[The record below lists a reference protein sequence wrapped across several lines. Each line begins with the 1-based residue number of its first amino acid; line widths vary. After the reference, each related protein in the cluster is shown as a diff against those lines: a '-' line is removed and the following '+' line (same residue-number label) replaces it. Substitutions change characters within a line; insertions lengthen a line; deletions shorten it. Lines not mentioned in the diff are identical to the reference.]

1 VPRRNP
7 LNKARTHLLQLP
19 KDKEKESRDLNLL
32 FLTSLPKSKLRV
44 SRKKL
49 YKSKNGYFFLISKE
63 KPKLHRRRNH
73 GVENAV
79 FFSLE
84 ERRIAEEFYK
94 PRAQAQTQTRTLL
107 FNPVKKHRPVF
118 NL

>member
-32 FLTSLPKSKLRV
+32 FLTSLPKSKLSV

-63 KPKLHRRRNH
+63 KPKWHRRRNH

-79 FFSLE
+79 FF
-84 ERRIAEEFYK
+84 F
-94 PRAQAQTQTRTLL
+94 P
-107 FNPVKKHRPVF
+107 
-118 NL
+118 